1 MAELP
6 PLSVAWIA
14 ALDDVA
20 RWHDGLLGM
29 ASTVTLS
36 VEYRVADGPT
46 WHIALGDG
54 EARVRPGPAE
64 APDMTFSTD
73 RATAT
78 GLMAGAIDPLDAVIT
93 GNLSIGGD
101 PRSLVGHHG
110 LLATLGDV
118 FAEVRAATEV
128 GT

>member
-1 MAELP
+1 VAELP
-6 PLSVAWIA
+6 PLSDAWIT

-20 RWHDGLLGM
+20 RRHDGLLGM

-46 WHIALGDG
+46 WHITLGDG
-54 EARVRPGPAE
+54 EARVRPGPAVE
-64 APDMTFSTD
+64 PDVTFSTD

-78 GLMAGAIDPLDAVIT
+78 GLMTGSIDPLDAVIT
-93 GNLSIGGD
+93 GDLSIGGD
-101 PRSLVGHHG
+101 PRPLVEHHN

-118 FAEVRAATEV
+118 FAGVRAATES